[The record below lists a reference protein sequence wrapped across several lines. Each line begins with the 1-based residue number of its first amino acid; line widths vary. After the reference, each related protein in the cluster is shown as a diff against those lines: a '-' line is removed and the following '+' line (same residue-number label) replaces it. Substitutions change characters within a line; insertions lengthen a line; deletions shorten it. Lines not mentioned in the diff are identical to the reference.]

1 MLTSAREDVFQEAT
15 RRDTSLERRM
25 SQAGRCGGIGGTV
38 GWGVAE
44 TFLLLRL
51 LVFQGSGHVTLA
63 VQMMA
68 LSSGEVIPDRRHECW
83 LGSVVTPEYCVT
95 GARPGDAH
103 TRSKVQRPDSTIR
116 FRRLGPRAGRQR
128 RLHALPI
135 CTALHFASEGDGGGH
150 GSLGRRVDSML
161 RA

>member
-1 MLTSAREDVFQEAT
+1 MLTSAREDVFQEAA

-25 SQAGRCGGIGGTV
+25 SQAGRCGGMGGTV

-51 LVFQGSGHVTLA
+51 LVFQGSGHVTLV

-83 LGSVVTPEYCVT
+83 LGSVVTPACCVT
-95 GARPGDAH
+95 GAPPGDAH
-103 TRSKVQRPDSTIR
+103 TQQSTASRFNNKVSAAGST
-116 FRRLGPRAGRQR
+116 ACRQR
-128 RLHALPI
+128 RLHALVSTTNMHR
-135 CTALHFASEGDGGGH
+135 TALR
-150 GSLGRRVDSML
+150 L
-161 RA
+161 